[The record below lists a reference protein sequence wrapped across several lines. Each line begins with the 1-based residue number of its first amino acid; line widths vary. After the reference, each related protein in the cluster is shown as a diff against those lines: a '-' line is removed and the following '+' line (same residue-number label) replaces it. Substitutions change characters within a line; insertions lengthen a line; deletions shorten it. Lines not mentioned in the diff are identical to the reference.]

1 MILQIVAP
9 LVASIGAAG
18 CCHPKAR
25 SVCQPD
31 GSLIFH
37 GLLPMQSFPG
47 EKPDINCIWQD
58 GKLDLSPG

>member
-9 LVASIGAAG
+9 LVASVGAAG

-25 SVCQPD
+25 SMCQPG

-47 EKPDINCIWQD
+47 EKPDVDCIWQ
-58 GKLDLSPG
+58 